1 MSRCENH
8 DDTEGDDGSDGADD
22 ASEADNEQDTVL
34 FINNIFSYCFLE
46 NLSSHHLP
54 LISAGRTH

>member
-34 FINNIFSYCFLE
+34 FINNIFSYCF
-46 NLSSHHLP
+46 
-54 LISAGRTH
+54 